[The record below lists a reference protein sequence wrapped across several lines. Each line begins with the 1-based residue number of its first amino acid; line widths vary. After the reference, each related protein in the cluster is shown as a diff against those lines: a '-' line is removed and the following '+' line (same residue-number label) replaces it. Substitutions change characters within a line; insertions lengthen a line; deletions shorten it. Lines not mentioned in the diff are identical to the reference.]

1 MSTLQDFKIDT
12 IQGGGNLIPDLD
24 GKVVLAVNVA
34 SKCGLTP
41 HYAGLESLYEENE
54 SQGLV
59 VVGFPCNQFG
69 EQEPGTEDEIVTFCT
84 TNYGVKFPM
93 TTKIDVNGEGQHP
106 IYAWLT
112 GDENSF
118 PGDIDWNFEK
128 FLIDRNGKVIKRY
141 PPATTP
147 EDSGLLQDIADQLS

>member
-1 MSTLQDFKIDT
+1 MSTLQDFEIDT
-12 IQGGGNLIPDLD
+12 IQGGGNLIPDLA

-41 HYAGLESLYEENE
+41 HYAGLETLYEENQD
-54 SQGLV
+54 QGLV

-69 EQEPGTEDEIVTFCT
+69 GQEPGTEDEIVSFCT

-93 TTKIDVNGEGQHP
+93 TAKIDVNGDDKHS

-112 GDENSF
+112 GDENEFS
-118 PGDIDWNFEK
+118 GDIEWNFEK

-147 EDSGLLQDIADQLS
+147 EDAGLLQDIADQLG

>member
-1 MSTLQDFKIDT
+1 MSTLQDFEIDT

-84 TNYGVKFPM
+84 TNYGVQFTM
-93 TTKIDVNGEGQHP
+93 TKKIDVNGEGQHP

-118 PGDIDWNFEK
+118 PGDIEWNFEK